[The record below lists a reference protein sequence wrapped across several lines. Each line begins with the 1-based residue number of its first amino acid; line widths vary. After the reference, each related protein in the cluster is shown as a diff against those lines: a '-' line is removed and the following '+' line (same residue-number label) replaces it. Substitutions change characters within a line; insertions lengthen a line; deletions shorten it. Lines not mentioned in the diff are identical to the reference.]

1 MGSNS
6 DWQKKPNN
14 TCFTGPPFGAARLHF
29 QPVLWYNITTKRRPK
44 IATFVIADIHG
55 EYDKFM
61 EMLEKIRLADQDT
74 LYILGDVVDRGPHPV
89 KVLLK
94 LMEMPNV
101 VPIVGNHE
109 LMALRCLG
117 YLREEIT
124 ESSAAAWDRTM
135 IRFLAN
141 WIQNGADPTMKE
153 FRALSREMQSEVMEF
168 MKDFLAYAEVEAG
181 GRKFLLVHAGL
192 GNFRRRRKLENYSL
206 DELVWERPDYQ
217 RRYFENVEVVSGHT
231 PTQLI
236 DGNPRPGYIYR
247 ENGHIAIDCG
257 ACFPGGRLACI
268 CLETGEE
275 YYVEG

>member
-1 MGSNS
+1 M
-6 DWQKKPNN
+6 
-14 TCFTGPPFGAARLHF
+14 
-29 QPVLWYNITTKRRPK
+29 ITKRRRV

-61 EMLEKIRLADQDT
+61 EMLKKIRLTDQDT

-109 LMALRCLG
+109 LMALRCLT

-124 ESSAAAWDRTM
+124 ESSVSGWGRDE

-153 FRALSREMQSEVMEF
+153 FRALSREMQSEVLDF
-168 MKDFLAYAEVEAG
+168 VKDFLAYAEVEAG

-192 GNFRRRRKLENYSL
+192 GHFRRKKALEDYSL
-206 DELVWERPDYQ
+206 DDLVWERPDY
-217 RRYFENVEVVSGHT
+217 RKRYFENVEVVSGHT

-236 DGNPRPGYIYR
+236 EDNPRPGFIFR
-247 ENGHIAIDCG
+247 QNGHIAIDCG
-257 ACFPGGRLACI
+257 ACFKGGRLACI

-275 YYVEG
+275 FYVE

>member
-1 MGSNS
+1 
-6 DWQKKPNN
+6 
-14 TCFTGPPFGAARLHF
+14 
-29 QPVLWYNITTKRRPK
+29 
-44 IATFVIADIHG
+44 
-55 EYDKFM
+55 M
-61 EMLEKIRLADQDT
+61 EMLEKIRLTDQDT

-101 VPIVGNHE
+101 VPILGNHE
-109 LMALRCLG
+109 FMAFHCLSFLMD
-117 YLREEIT
+117 EIT
-124 ESSAAAWDRTM
+124 ESSAESWGRDD

-153 FRALSREMQSEVMEF
+153 FRALSREKQTEVLMY
-168 MKDFLAYAEVEAG
+168 MWNFLAYAEVKAG

-192 GNFRRRRKLENYSL
+192 GHFRPDKKMKEYSMDDL
-206 DELVWERPDYQ
+206 LWERPDYSK
-217 RRYFENVEVVSGHT
+217 RYFDKIEVVSGHT

-236 DGNPRPGYIYR
+236 EENPRPGYIYR

-257 ACFPGGRLACI
+257 ACFSHSRLACI

-275 YYVEG
+275 FYVGE